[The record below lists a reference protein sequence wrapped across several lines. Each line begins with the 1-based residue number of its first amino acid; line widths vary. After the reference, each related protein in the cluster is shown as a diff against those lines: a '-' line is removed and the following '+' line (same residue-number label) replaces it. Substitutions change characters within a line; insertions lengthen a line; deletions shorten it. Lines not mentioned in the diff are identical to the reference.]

1 MSKKIKNITIFGP
14 GMMGTGI
21 GIMFANKGCNIILR
35 AREKF
40 EEDYAVQNIDRN
52 IRDMIEDEI
61 MTEAE
66 GEAVKNNIKIV
77 YDINE
82 AVKDA
87 DIIFECVIEDMEIKQ
102 NLFKELDSICPEN
115 VILATNTSVMSITE
129 IASKSVHKHRIVGTH
144 FWNPAFL
151 IPLVE
156 IIRTK
161 DTSDEVVDTVYDFFK
176 ETGKRP
182 VKVNKDV
189 PGFIGNR
196 LQHALLREALY
207 IVENGIADAATV
219 DEAVKYGFG
228 MRTPVLGPMEHADM
242 VGTDLSLSIQ
252 NYILKHLASNTEPS
266 HILTDAVEKGDLGFK
281 SGKGIQEWS
290 SEAVA
295 ASKRKLNDHL
305 IKNFKERILND
316 VE

>member
-1 MSKKIKNITIFGP
+1 MIKNITIFGP
-14 GMMGTGI
+14 GMMGSGI
-21 GIMFANKGCNIILR
+21 GIQFAQKGCNVVLR

-40 EEDYAVQNIDRN
+40 EEDYAVENIDRN
-52 IRDMIEDEI
+52 IKDMIENRI
-61 MTEAE
+61 MTVEE
-66 GEAVKNNIKIV
+66 GEEIKKNIKII
-77 YDINE
+77 YDMEE

-87 DIIFECVIEDMEIKQ
+87 ELIFECVIEDMDIKQ
-102 NLFKELDSICPEN
+102 NLFKTLDEICPEN

-129 IASKSVHKHRIVGTH
+129 IASKSVHRHRIVGTH

-156 IIRTK
+156 IIRTE
-161 DTSDEVVDTVYDFFK
+161 DTSDLVVDTVYDFLK
-176 ETGKRP
+176 DCGKRP

-207 IVENGIADAATV
+207 IVENGIADPATV

-252 NYILKHLASNTEPS
+252 TYLLKHLASSTEPS
-266 HILTDAVEKGDLGFK
+266 QILKDAVEKGDLGFK

-290 SEAVA
+290 EKEVA
-295 ASKRKLNDHL
+295 ESKRRLNDHL
-305 IKNFKERILND
+305 IKSFKK
-316 VE
+316 

>member
-1 MSKKIKNITIFGP
+1 MIKNITIFGP
-14 GMMGTGI
+14 GMMGSGI
-21 GIMFANKGCNIILR
+21 GIQFAQKGCSVILR

-40 EEDYAVQNIDRN
+40 EEDYAVENIDRN
-52 IRDMIEDEI
+52 IKDMIENQC
-61 MTEAE
+61 MTVEE
-66 GEAVKNNIKIV
+66 GELVKKNIKIV
-77 YDINE
+77 YDMEE

-87 DIIFECVIEDMEIKQ
+87 ELIFECVIENMEIKQ
-102 NLFKELDSICPEN
+102 ELFKALDEICPEN

-129 IASKSVHKHRIVGTH
+129 IASKSVHRHRIVGTH

-156 IIRTK
+156 IIRTE
-161 DTSDEVVDTVYDFFK
+161 DTSDLVVDTVYDFLK
-176 ETGKRP
+176 WAGKRP

-252 NYILKHLASNTEPS
+252 SYILKHLASSQEPS
-266 HILTDAVEKGDLGFK
+266 IILKDAVAKGDLGFK
-281 SGKGIQEWS
+281 TGKGIQEWS
-290 SEAVA
+290 EKEVA
-295 ASKRKLNDHL
+295 ESKRRLNDHL
-305 IKNFKERILND
+305 IDMVKK
-316 VE
+316 

>member
-1 MSKKIKNITIFGP
+1 MSRKIKNITIFGP

-21 GIMFANKGCNIILR
+21 GIQFAQKGCNITLR
-35 AREKF
+35 ARAQF
-40 EEDYAVQNIDRN
+40 EEDYAVENIDRN

-129 IASKSVHKHRIVGTH
+129 IASKSEHKHRIVGTH

-161 DTSDEVVDTVYDFFK
+161 DTSDEVVDTVYDFLK
-176 ETGKRP
+176 EAGKRP

-290 SEAVA
+290 PEAVA

-305 IKNFKERILND
+305 IKNFKDRM
-316 VE
+316 

>member
-1 MSKKIKNITIFGP
+1 MNGEIKNITVFGP
-14 GMMGTGI
+14 GMMGSGI
-21 GIMFANKGCNIILR
+21 GIQFAQKGCNVVLR

-40 EEDYAVQNIDRN
+40 EEDYAVENIDRN
-52 IRDMIEDEI
+52 IKDMIENDC
-61 MTEAE
+61 MTVEE
-66 GEAVKNNIKIV
+66 GELIKKNIRII

-82 AVKDA
+82 AVRDA
-87 DIIFECVIEDMEIKQ
+87 DLIFECVIEDMQVKQ
-102 NLFKELDSICPEN
+102 DLFKELDEICPEN

-129 IASKSVHKHRIVGTH
+129 IASKSVHRERIVGTH

-156 IIRTK
+156 IIRTE
-161 DTSDEVVDTVYDFFK
+161 DTSDEVVDKVYDFLK
-176 ETGKRP
+176 AAGKRP

-252 NYILKHLASNTEPS
+252 TYLLKHLASSTEPS
-266 HILTDAVEKGDLGFK
+266 QILKDCVEKGDLGFK
-281 SGKGIQEWS
+281 SGKGIQEWTPD
-290 SEAVA
+290 EVA
-295 ASKRKLNDHL
+295 ASKRRLNDHL
-305 IKNFKERILND
+305 LKSLKDR
-316 VE
+316 

>member
-21 GIMFANKGCNIILR
+21 GIQFAQKGCNVILR
-35 AREKF
+35 ARAQF
-40 EEDYAVQNIDRN
+40 EEDYAVENIDRN
-52 IRDMIEDEI
+52 IKDMIEDEI

-151 IPLVE
+151 VPLVE

-161 DTSDEVVDTVYDFFK
+161 DTSDEVVDTVYDFLK
-176 ETGKRP
+176 ESGKRP

-290 SEAVA
+290 PEAVA

-305 IKNFKERILND
+305 IKNFKERILK
-316 VE
+316 